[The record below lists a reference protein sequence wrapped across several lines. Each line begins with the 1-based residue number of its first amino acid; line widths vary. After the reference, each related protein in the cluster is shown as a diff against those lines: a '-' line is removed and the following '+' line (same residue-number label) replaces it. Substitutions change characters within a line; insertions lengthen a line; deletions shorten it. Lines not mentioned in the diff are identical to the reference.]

1 MIPGPVRVTICASLI
16 AVLDPTI
23 RGGWPSTNVNP
34 RHTTSTV
41 RMIHASNMS
50 VHLFAL
56 RVNAGSRI
64 RSAGTTDREGGHSSR
79 VVVAGEEEGED
90 DDRVV
95 CDDDNATSCQSSPR
109 IQGGSTPPP
118 LTCITRIPG
127 IQRQTLRLIHH
138 MQPFT
143 HTPQPSRPHHTMLP
157 HSLATHNPSALSLT
171 SNPLFPNPTTAPY
184 CNSHAHYSTALHP
197 PHELCQPVPPDDCGR
212 QEHVP
217 KRNYGIPLGRDN
229 QVR

>member
-1 MIPGPVRVTICASLI
+1 VKVAI
-16 AVLDPTI
+16 AVGLWLQGKRRVKTTT
-23 RGGWPSTNVNP
+23 GWCAMMTMPP
-34 RHTTSTV
+34 P
-41 RMIHASNMS
+41 ASR
-50 VHLFAL
+50 L
-56 RVNAGSRI
+56 RVS
-64 RSAGTTDREGGHSSR
+64 
-79 VVVAGEEEGED
+79 
-90 DDRVV
+90 
-95 CDDDNATSCQSSPR
+95 
-109 IQGGSTPPP
+109 QGGSTPPP

-197 PHELCQPVPPDDCGR
+197 PHELCQPVPPDDRGR